1 MIWLRS
7 LLNPYVILGV
17 AIACLFGLWKW
28 EKRKTTALKTEAAA
42 LQKSVNMAEIELQNA
57 EAINKSALDAVAQQA
72 REVERQKLIAAAE
85 AKKSRERLNAFN
97 ALNRKIGNVEPS
109 QNVPVS
115 DHVQSVLDAI
125 SDELRG
131 VVPGDGPRP
140 DSLDEGVHGGS
151 PNFDRPNVSTETP
164 TS

>member
-97 ALNRKIGNVEPS
+97 ALNRKIGNVPTSE
-109 QNVPVS
+109 NVPVS
-115 DHVQSVLDAI
+115 NHLELLLD
-125 SDELRG
+125 SERMRG
-131 VVPGDGPRP
+131 PVAGDGPRP
-140 DSLDEGVHGGS
+140 DSSDEGVNGDNSGS
-151 PNFDRPNVSTETP
+151 VGHDLPPETAP
-164 TS
+164 SS

>member
-1 MIWLRS
+1 MIWLSR

-28 EKRKTTALKTEAAA
+28 EKRKTAAVKVEVAA
-42 LQKSVNMAEIELQNA
+42 LQKSVSMAEVELQNA
-57 EAINKSALDAVAQQA
+57 EAINKNALDQLASQA

-97 ALNRKIGNVEPS
+97 ALNRKIGNVPTSE
-109 QNVPVS
+109 NVPVS
-115 DHVQSVLDAI
+115 DHLELLL
-125 SDELRG
+125 DELRSPVAG
-131 VVPGDGPRP
+131 N
-140 DSLDEGVHGGS
+140 GGS
-151 PNFDRPNVSTETP
+151 PADSADESRNENDPGPLGPNVSPTTTP

>member
-72 REVERQKLIAAAE
+72 REVGHGQE
-85 AKKSRERLNAFN
+85 ARRE
-97 ALNRKIGNVEPS
+97 GE
-109 QNVPVS
+109 
-115 DHVQSVLDAI
+115 D
-125 SDELRG
+125 
-131 VVPGDGPRP
+131 VPGVELVRSRRGICGRVRVQ
-140 DSLDEGVHGGS
+140 G
-151 PNFDRPNVSTETP
+151 R
-164 TS
+164 